1 MPKKIKLPFF
11 DRRVKKFQYRFAQLD
26 FILIMSL
33 FLGIARANKNHSFTM
48 CGKTSEP
55 AHPQNTFTPELF
67 YAQKNDKHWL
77 ETPLMQ
83 SPNHLPDMAE
93 ILQEVRQKAEHI
105 FDKQMTLI
113 GQRIWRT
120 AAFKCKKKKHKF
132 LSAFWKK
139 TEKLVRVWFW
149 YEIDRMNTFQKL
161 GRFIYDS
168 CFLVTIKWRL
178 KKGMI
183 WLKISSGKI
192 FFFVHM
198 TAYCKR
204 YS

>member
-1 MPKKIKLPFF
+1 M
-11 DRRVKKFQYRFAQLD
+11 Y
-26 FILIMSL
+26 SW
-33 FLGIARANKNHSFTM
+33 NHIGSWWQVLR
-48 CGKTSEP
+48 GH
-55 AHPQNTFTPELF
+55 HP
-67 YAQKNDKHWL
+67 QKNDKHWL
-77 ETPLMQ
+77 ETPFMQ
-83 SPNHLPDMAE
+83 SSNHLPDMAE
-93 ILQEVRQKAEHI
+93 ILQEVRQKAKHI

-113 GQRIWRT
+113 GKRIWRT

-132 LSAFWKK
+132 LSEFWKK

-161 GRFIYDS
+161 CRFIYDS

-204 YS
+204 SSWYEVKVLYSSTSLRILHSVYELFLKMLNVLRQTTIFGSFPNTWIVY

>member
-1 MPKKIKLPFF
+1 
-11 DRRVKKFQYRFAQLD
+11 
-26 FILIMSL
+26 MSL
-33 FLGIARANKNHSFTM
+33 FLGITSANKNHSFTM

-93 ILQEVRQKAEHI
+93 ILQEVQQKAERI

-161 GRFIYDS
+161 CRFIYDS

-183 WLKISSGKI
+183 WLKISIGKI